1 MLQINTLQDKCVIW
15 KTFPMSGIADTCPGR
30 VCQMFSFSSGRG
42 NHLVPRVN
50 SVRSLNEKSSILFQP
65 TLRQIQRKKRWIF
78 DHYSNFPLKLSDV
91 ILIEEMLFQMW
102 NALLILSSWRHFTK
116 WVYLV
121 AWWKRICLPM
131 QKTWVWSLGR
141 ADPLE
146 KEMATHSRI
155 LAWET
160 PWTVKSGRLQSMGLQ
175 RVGHDSVTKQQ
186 IEDRQIFPVVDWV
199 GNTDT
204 TSRSNLHLEASG

>member
-15 KTFPMSGIADTCPGR
+15 KTFPMSGIADTRPGR

-91 ILIEEMLFQMW
+91 ILIEEMLFQQLETGLKHPPPQMGEIPMVCQPKT
-102 NALLILSSWRHFTK
+102 LTHKFLRSSVSPYYPDLQLSLRSRKKYHFNFFK
-116 WVYLV
+116 L
-121 AWWKRICLPM
+121 
-131 QKTWVWSLGR
+131 
-141 ADPLE
+141 
-146 KEMATHSRI
+146 
-155 LAWET
+155 
-160 PWTVKSGRLQSMGLQ
+160 
-175 RVGHDSVTKQQ
+175 
-186 IEDRQIFPVVDWV
+186 
-199 GNTDT
+199 
-204 TSRSNLHLEASG
+204 